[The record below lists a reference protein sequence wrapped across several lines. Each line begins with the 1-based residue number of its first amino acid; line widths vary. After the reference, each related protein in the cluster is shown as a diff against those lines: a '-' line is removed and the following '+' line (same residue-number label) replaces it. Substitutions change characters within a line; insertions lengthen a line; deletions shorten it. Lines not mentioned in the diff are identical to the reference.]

1 MRGHIVYI
9 DQKGD
14 TLEKLLDGSKRML
27 IYDGEAHKP
36 PYQDVKV
43 GDTIY
48 FIPSNASDKVH
59 ATARVKLL
67 FNTEKLS
74 ITESQ
79 LLLHSYQAALQLN
92 DAEIWEWAGLDCA
105 VVVEV
110 EDVQS
115 VTPFPIMRSDLGHF
129 DTWRVL
135 DSADLLNI
143 HAVEA

>member
-9 DQKGD
+9 DEKTD
-14 TLEKLLDGSKRML
+14 TLAKLLDGSKRML

-36 PYQDVKV
+36 PYRDVKV

-48 FIPSNASDKVH
+48 FIPNNASDKVH
-59 ATARVKLL
+59 ATARVRYI

-79 LLLHSYQAALQLN
+79 LLLHSYQDALQLN

-110 EDVQS
+110 EEVQA
-115 VTPFPIMRSDLGHF
+115 VTPFPIKRSDLGHF
-129 DTWRVL
+129 DNWFVL
-135 DSADLLNI
+135 DSAELLKT
-143 HAVEA
+143 HAVDA